1 MAIRKADI
9 GTKFA
14 GWLGLLH
21 PPFHTVGIFPFIL
34 GTVLAWRLDSSFNI
48 TTLILSILGVV
59 LVMLATY
66 HAEEY
71 FSREEDERSKRL
83 FRHRSAGGAG
93 AILDEIRSPRSLA
106 LLISLITGSL
116 AMIIGF
122 ILQFVLHTGQLTLVL
137 GCVGALPGFFYST
150 RLIHLFEKGFGELF
164 TGFCYGWLPLAATFY
179 LQRGYI
185 APWIHWMALPI
196 GLSIFNVI
204 LLNEFPD
211 YSADATVGKTNL
223 LLRLGKDTGMSV
235 YVLCSIL
242 SWFCMYFSIGA
253 GIPGKALYLYLPVMA
268 LSAWISLMMARG
280 KYENPL
286 LLELLCGLN
295 IAVNLGTTVAYML
308 AFL

>member
-1 MAIRKADI
+1 MAVRQTDI

-34 GTVLAWRLDSSFNI
+34 GTVLAWRLDTSFNI
-48 TTLILSILGVV
+48 TALILSTLGVV

-71 FSREEDERSKRL
+71 FSSKEDEHSRRL
-83 FRHRSAGGAG
+83 VRRRSAGSAG
-93 AILDEIRSPRSLA
+93 AIPRETRPRSLA
-106 LLISLITGSL
+106 LLISLITISL
-116 AMIIGF
+116 ATIIGF
-122 ILQFVLHTGQLTLVL
+122 TLQFGLHTGPLTLLL
-137 GCVGALPGFFYST
+137 GCLGALPGFFYST
-150 RLIHLFEKGFGELF
+150 RFIRLFEKGFGELF
-164 TGFCYGWLPLAATFY
+164 IGFCYGWLPLAAAFY
-179 LQRGYI
+179 IQRGYI
-185 APWIHWMALPI
+185 APCIHWMALPI

-204 LLNEFPD
+204 LLNEFPE
-211 YSADATVGKTNL
+211 YAADTTIGKPTL
-223 LLRLGKDTGMSV
+223 LVRLGKAKGMSI
-235 YVLCSIL
+235 YILFSIL

-253 GIPGKALYLYLPVMA
+253 GIPRKALYFYLPVMG
-268 LSAWISLMMARG
+268 LSAGISLMMARG

-295 IAVNLGTTVAYML
+295 IAVNLGTTVAYIL

>member
-1 MAIRKADI
+1 MAARETDI

-21 PPFHTVGIFPFIL
+21 PPFHTVGIFPFLL
-34 GTVLAWRLDSSFNI
+34 GTVLAWRLGSGFKV
-48 TTLILSILGVV
+48 TTLILSTLGVV

-71 FSREEDERSKRL
+71 FSYEDDPHSKRL
-83 FRHRSAGGAG
+83 FRHRLAGGGGTIPA
-93 AILDEIRSPRSLA
+93 ETRSRSLA
-106 LLISLITGSL
+106 LLISLISISL
-116 AMIIGF
+116 ATIIGLV
-122 ILQFVLHTGQLTLVL
+122 LQFGLYAGPLTLLL
-137 GCVGALPGFFYST
+137 GCLGALPGFFYST
-150 RLIHLFEKGFGELF
+150 RLILLFEKGFGELF
-164 TGFCYGWLPLAATFY
+164 TGFCYGWLPLAASFY
-179 LQRGYI
+179 IQRGYI
-185 APWIHWMALPI
+185 APCIHWMALPI

-211 YSADATVGKTNL
+211 YPTAATVGKTNL
-223 LLRLGKDTGMSV
+223 LLRLGKAKGMAI
-235 YVLCSIL
+235 YVLISIL

-253 GIPGKALYLYLPVMA
+253 GIPRKALYLYLPVMA
-268 LSAWISLMMARG
+268 LSAGISLMMARG